1 MLRAHRQTPKAQAC
15 QLFANSSLMHGDA
28 EALFDLAFQINAPP
42 AHNPIGFGVGTR
54 PNHFRQL
61 LLLCRAQQTG
71 WIRRATV
78 EQARHALRIVTVG
91 PIPQRLPI
99 HAAVFC
105 RRLAV
110 NPIQNQ
116 GNRQHPSRR
125 FPIPAPR
132 RFLAKLACGLVFA
145 RNPYCHQSLPCLDA
159 TESDHA
165 ARGNPLESNLGA
177 VGIRQYLEPLVE
189 PVFHRDSYGYRPERS
204 AIDAIRTAR
213 RRCWRFDWVL
223 DMDIKGFFD
232 TIDHELLLK
241 AVRHHTDCRW
251 VLLYI
256 ERWLKAPVM
265 MEGGSLVSQER
276 GTPQGGVISPL
287 LANLFLHYAFDKWMD
302 RENPQVPFERY
313 ADDIICHCRTEG
325 EARRLWRQ
333 VEDRLAE
340 CGLSLHPQKT
350 KIVYCKD
357 TNRKGSFPTVAFDF
371 LGYRFQPR
379 LAIWR
384 GGLFGVSYLPAA
396 APKALK
402 AFRRRVR
409 NWGLQRRSDKGL
421 TDLARMFNRQI
432 EGWIGYFR
440 CFYKSALYPTL
451 RLIDAHLVR
460 WVMRK
465 YKRFKQ
471 RPRQARL
478 WLARIV
484 KSTPGLFAHWS
495 LLYANG

>member
-1 MLRAHRQTPKAQAC
+1 MVKGWLRDRVADIAC
-15 QLFANSSLMHGDA
+15 LSG
-28 EALFDLAFQINAPP
+28 
-42 AHNPIGFGVGTR
+42 R
-54 PNHFRQL
+54 
-61 LLLCRAQQTG
+61 
-71 WIRRATV
+71 
-78 EQARHALRIVTVG
+78 
-91 PIPQRLPI
+91 
-99 HAAVFC
+99 
-105 RRLAV
+105 
-110 NPIQNQ
+110 
-116 GNRQHPSRR
+116 
-125 FPIPAPR
+125 
-132 RFLAKLACGLVFA
+132 
-145 RNPYCHQSLPCLDA
+145 
-159 TESDHA
+159 
-165 ARGNPLESNLGA
+165 
-177 VGIRQYLEPLVE
+177 
-189 PVFHRDSYGYRPERS
+189 
-204 AIDAIRTAR
+204 
-213 RRCWRFDWVL
+213 
-223 DMDIKGFFD
+223 
-232 TIDHELLLK
+232 

-265 MEGGSLVSQER
+265 MEDGSLVSQDC

-302 RENPQVPFERY
+302 RENPHVPFERY

-333 VEDRLAE
+333 VEDRLAS
-340 CGLSLHPQKT
+340 CGLTLHPQKT

-357 TNRKGSFPTVAFDF
+357 TNRKGSFPSVAFDF

-396 APKALK
+396 SPKALK

-421 TDLARMFNRQI
+421 IDLARMFNRQI

-478 WLARIV
+478 WLARLV
-484 KSTPGLFAHWS
+484 KSAPGLFAHWP
-495 LLYANG
+495 LLYANSRTLGAV